1 MRATLSTRM
10 WRPLIP
16 DDAQTRFRNM
26 AKQIYDVIVIGTG
39 AGGGMAIKTLCE
51 AGLKVCALNAGRRL
65 DPEKDFRYHRM
76 PWDMKFRG
84 LDDPKRR
91 AESFGYMDNEYT
103 KAAWDHEI
111 PFTVAPGTKW
121 MWPRCNAVGGKTNF
135 WGRSSARFGEVD
147 LRAASLDGYDV
158 DWPVTYEEISPFYT
172 RVEKMI
178 GVASTVQ
185 NRPSNPDGSYL
196 PPFKFRCLDFILE
209 AGCKKVGVPYLPD
222 RCAQLTQPH
231 EGHPACHFCGEC
243 TTGCDVGAFFS
254 TPYFLLPKAEATKNL
269 ELRTNALAKNLLV
282 DENGQ
287 VAGVAYIDR
296 TTKQEVEVY
305 GRAVVVAASC
315 IESARILLNSK
326 SRHWP
331 NGIANSSGQVGR
343 NLCDHL
349 YGESARG
356 YLPQLLGQPSFP
368 DHVADSTIAW
378 MPRWQNL
385 KDPHEEKFIRGYS
398 VYPDG
403 GCTEFPWFANDLDG
417 FGSSFKREIK
427 RRYPSPVSFGIQAPS
442 LRSDT
447 NFVDLDPEVKDPYG
461 IPVARMH
468 FEWDE
473 NVLKMWEHSKQVCAE
488 VLRAAGGVLE
498 SSGQDPE
505 IPGWSL
511 HETGTCRMGN
521 DPKNFVTNRF
531 GQAHDVPNLY
541 ACDASVFLNCTDKTT
556 TISIL
561 AFSLRTSEHLIEN
574 FRRGEH
580 KAA

>member
-1 MRATLSTRM
+1 
-10 WRPLIP
+10 
-16 DDAQTRFRNM
+16 M

-84 LDDPKRR
+84 RDDPKRR
-91 AESFGYMDNEYT
+91 GESYGYMDNEYT
-103 KAAWDHEI
+103 NAAWDHEI

-135 WGRSSARFGEVD
+135 WGRSSARFGDID

-158 DWPVTYEEISPFYT
+158 DWPLTYAEIDPFYA

-185 NRPSNPDGSYL
+185 NRPSNPDGHYL
-196 PPFKFRCLDFILE
+196 PPFKFRCLDYILE
-209 AGCKKVGVPYLPD
+209 AGCTKVGVPYLPD
-222 RCAQLTQPH
+222 RCAQLTQAH
-231 EGHPACHFCGEC
+231 EGHPTCHFCGEC

-269 ELRTNALAKNLLV
+269 ELRTDALAKNILV

-287 VAGVAYIDR
+287 AAGVAYIDR
-296 TTKQEVEVY
+296 NTKQEVEVR
-305 GRAVVVAASC
+305 GRAVIVAAGC
-315 IESARILLNSK
+315 IESSRIMLNSK
-326 SRHWP
+326 SRYWP
-331 NGIANSSGQVGR
+331 NGVANSSGQLGR

-349 YGESARG
+349 YGEPARG
-356 YLPQLLGQPSFP
+356 FLPQLLGQPSFP

-385 KDPHEEKFIRGYS
+385 KDPHEETFIRGYA

-403 GCTEFPWFANDLDG
+403 GCTEFPWYANALDG

-427 RRYPSPVSFGIQAPS
+427 RRYPTPVSFGIQAPT
-442 LRSDT
+442 LRSDM
-447 NFVDLDPEVKDPYG
+447 NYMDLDPEVKDPYG
-461 IPVARMH
+461 IPVAAHAFRVGR
-468 FEWDE
+468 ERTED
-473 NVLKMWEHSKQVCAE
+473 VGALQAGLCRGAE
-488 VLRAAGGVLE
+488 GV
-498 SSGQDPE
+498 
-505 IPGWSL
+505 
-511 HETGTCRMGN
+511 
-521 DPKNFVTNRF
+521 
-531 GQAHDVPNLY
+531 
-541 ACDASVFLNCTDKTT
+541 
-556 TISIL
+556 
-561 AFSLRTSEHLIEN
+561 
-574 FRRGEH
+574 RR
-580 KAA
+580 